1 MQFSAWLNVAHPP
14 SEVLEL
20 ARWVDGAGW
29 HGIWVADHY
38 MPNTGS
44 EEVDPGPTHECW
56 SMLAALAVATSN
68 ARIGPLVAPTSVHH
82 PALLANRAST
92 IDHLS
97 NGRMV
102 LGLGAGWQINEH
114 RAYGI
119 ELEPPGRRVDRFEES
134 IQIARSLL
142 SEDRTDFD
150 GDVFTIVDAPAE
162 PKPIQDRLPILVGS
176 SGKRMLRIVARHAD
190 EWNTWGAPGQA
201 GERIAAMQATCEAE
215 GIDPAS
221 KRTTAQALVVLTD
234 DDEVRAKALGG
245 PMGDRTI
252 AGSADELAE
261 QLGRYIELG
270 FDEFIVPD
278 FTFRGSVA
286 DRQEGLAAVQA
297 DVIAQL

>member
-20 ARWVDGAGW
+20 ARWVDETGW

-38 MPNTGS
+38 MPNTGD
-44 EEVDPGPTHECW
+44 ERVDPGPTHECW
-56 SMLAALAVATSN
+56 SMLAALAVATST

-82 PALLANRAST
+82 PALLANRAAT

-142 SEDRTDFD
+142 NEERTDFD
-150 GDVFTIVDAPAE
+150 GEVFTITDAPAE
-162 PKPIQDRLPILVGS
+162 PKPVQEHLPILVGS
-176 SGKRMLRIVARHAD
+176 SGARMLRIVARHAD
-190 EWNTWGAPGQA
+190 EWNTWGAPDQA
-201 GERIAAMQATCEAE
+201 ADRIAALRATCEAE
-215 GIDPAS
+215 GVDPAT

-234 DDEVRAKALGG
+234 DAETRERALGG
-245 PMGDRTI
+245 PMGERTI
-252 AGSADELAE
+252 AGSATELVE
-261 QLGRYIELG
+261 HLGRYAELG

-278 FTFRGSVA
+278 FTLRGSVEQR
-286 DRQEGLAAVQA
+286 RQGLAAIRSE
-297 DVIAQL
+297 VIGQL